1 MKIMLGLG
9 LAMSLACISAADSP
23 GEYQYY
29 FGGRVD
35 ASPTLAAQFDK
46 ASYRCGLEAS
56 DPDRGSA
63 DPHSYLYLLAMRN
76 CLARHNFIDRG
87 SYAALPIT
95 LGLDHFIDR

>member
-1 MKIMLGLG
+1 MKIILGLG
-9 LAMSLACISAADSP
+9 LAMSLACISAAESP
-23 GEYQYY
+23 SEYQYY

-35 ASPTLAAQFDK
+35 QDPVLAAHFDK
-46 ASYRCGLEAS
+46 AARRCAPEAS

-63 DPHSYLYLLAMRN
+63 DPHSYLHIVAMRN
-76 CLARHNFIDRG
+76 CLARYNFIDRG

>member
-23 GEYQYY
+23 AEYQYY

-35 ASPTLAAQFDK
+35 ADPMLATHFDK
-46 ASYRCGLEAS
+46 AVRHCEPEAS
-56 DPDRGSA
+56 DPYRGSP
-63 DPHSYLYLLAMRN
+63 DHVSWLYTIAMRN
-76 CLARHNFIDRG
+76 CLARYNFIDRG

-95 LGLDHFIDR
+95 LGLDHIIDR

>member
-23 GEYQYY
+23 SEYQYY

-35 ASPTLAAQFDK
+35 SSPVLSAQFDK
-46 ASYRCGLEAS
+46 AARYCSVEAS
-56 DPDRGSA
+56 DANRGSSE
-63 DPHSYLYLLAMRN
+63 PGSYLNLIAMRN